1 MYRACF
7 RRWRGWGVIDV
18 GVGRYTR
25 AMVAGMIRSLMNM
38 NIGGIVISM
47 ALLVLAVAARADADH
62 LTLDVWPGA
71 IPGET
76 GNIGEEK
83 FIQKPGEKVQKL
95 TNVTK
100 PTLTVYRPAKDT
112 GAAVVICPGGGYS
125 ILAWDLE
132 GTEVADWLNANGVTG
147 IILKYRVPKRPGQK
161 PQEAPLRDAQRAM
174 SLVRSKAVEWG
185 IDPKRIGMLGF
196 SAGGNLTALACTHFD
211 QRTYEAI
218 DEVDKISCRP
228 DFGVLVYPAWLVPD
242 GKEELSDEFPVNKLT
257 PPMFLAHAGDDK
269 ISPANSAL
277 MYLALKRAGVP
288 ADLHIYS
295 SGGHGFGLR
304 PTTQP
309 CSTWPA
315 RCAEW
320 MRNQKFL
327 TPDAR

>member
-1 MYRACF
+1 
-7 RRWRGWGVIDV
+7 
-18 GVGRYTR
+18 
-25 AMVAGMIRSLMNM
+25 MNM
-38 NIGGIVISM
+38 NFHGIVISM
-47 ALLVLAVAARADADH
+47 ALLALTAIARAEGDH
-62 LTLDVWPGA
+62 LSVDVWPGA
-71 IPGET
+71 VPGET
-76 GNIGEEK
+76 ENIGAEK
-83 FIQKPGEKVQKL
+83 FIQKPGEKLLKL

-100 PTLTVYRPAKDT
+100 PTLTIYRPAKDKDT

-147 IILKYRVPKRPGQK
+147 IILKYRVPKRPDQK
-161 PQEAPLRDAQRAM
+161 PQDPPLQDAQRAM
-174 SLVRSKAVEWG
+174 RLVRSRAGEWG
-185 IDPKRIGMLGF
+185 IDPNRIGMLGF
-196 SAGGNLTALACTHFD
+196 SAGGNLTALSCTHFD
-211 QRTYEAI
+211 HRTYEPI
-218 DEVDKISCRP
+218 DDIDKISCRP
-228 DFGVLVYPAWLVPD
+228 DFGVLIYPAWLVPD
-242 GKEELSDEFPVNKLT
+242 GTDRLSDEFPVNKLT

-269 ISPANSAL
+269 ISPSNSAL

-320 MRNQKFL
+320 MKNRKIL
-327 TPDAR
+327 AADAK

>member
-1 MYRACF
+1 
-7 RRWRGWGVIDV
+7 
-18 GVGRYTR
+18 
-25 AMVAGMIRSLMNM
+25 MIRSPM
-38 NIGGIVISM
+38 NINFRSIVISM
-47 ALLVLAVAARADADH
+47 ALLAFTASALAEGDH

-71 IPGET
+71 VPGET
-76 GNIGEEK
+76 GNIGAEK
-83 FIQKPGEKVQKL
+83 FVQKPDAKVQLL

-100 PTLTVYRPAKDT
+100 PTLTVYRPAKDKDT

-132 GTEVADWLNANGVTG
+132 GTEVCDWLNANGITG
-147 IILKYRVPKRPGQK
+147 IILKYRVPKRPDHKQQD
-161 PQEAPLRDAQRAM
+161 PPLQDAQRAM
-174 SLVRSKAVEWG
+174 SLVRSKAGEWG

-211 QRTYEAI
+211 HRTYDTI
-218 DEVDKISCRP
+218 DEIDKVSCRP
-228 DFGVLVYPAWLVPD
+228 DFGVLLYPAWLIQE
-242 GKEELSDEFPVNKLT
+242 GKEVLSDDFPVNKLT
-257 PPMFLAHAGDDK
+257 PPLFLVHAGDDK
-269 ISPANSAL
+269 ISPANSVV

-288 ADLHIYS
+288 AELHVYS

-320 MRNQKFL
+320 MGTMKFL
-327 TPDAR
+327 MAGAR